1 MTEPLRLIIIGLC
14 ICIGFISIAQNQYS
28 TDADKFIE
36 EYARSLSSTNQA
48 TAKEHAEAFKTMW
61 INNTLD
67 ANQKTKTIEIIN
79 AMRKK
84 RLVPLQVMLLT
95 QTLMHLTQGQR
106 LISLPVDELLN
117 ISQKV
122 VENAQ
127 NSSEILRFMT
137 NAESLIRT
145 GMLYKAGNNG
155 WYGELQNTKL
165 FYKEGDTTAT
175 ETNPIPAGPYL
186 QFSAPKIT
194 YSNRRDSMIIYEPQG
209 ILNLSTQTYYG
220 TKGKMTWE
228 RHGSQ
233 WKEVYV
239 DLGKYKINLKEG
251 FVQDDTVTFYY
262 PNYLTKS
269 VKGGFKD
276 VPSGTFGKN
285 ANYPMFVSHDMD
297 IEITGLADNIKYK
310 GGFTL
315 QGVTK
320 IGSGN
325 GEKDAIM
332 TIKKSGNN
340 YVKIGTQSVLLD
352 STVYIAR
359 PASVTI
365 VAGKDSIYHPAL
377 DFKYDTRVKYLTLL
391 RNLNRGGDN
400 RARVPIFDS
409 YHKLEYE
416 FDIIEWYLD
425 SSLIRFNNI
434 LDRANNKAVIRS
446 ADYFSRN
453 EFLKLQS
460 IFPVNIVAWLV
471 KYHKENPEVPM
482 ILEDITDEMNGGKNA
497 DKKSNTKTG
506 LGVRPVQV
514 EAVVIEAEAQGY
526 LRYNRQTHEIKL
538 LPKANDAMLALAKF
552 QNAYNKNREK
562 SEKGF
567 KAPPPKPDK
576 DYDQIQML
584 SAIGTVVVKDTTKH
598 LKLLNQLRDYQ
609 SVLIEERDLYKREM
623 GTKKFENQRKKELEE
638 KQNEVKRLQELA
650 SQTKS
655 EAVRKNY
662 EKDIAILQK
671 EIENLQNPTP
681 PDTVIRVK
689 KFTKFANIPAEEV
702 YPLLNKLEYDSL
714 ATYDP
719 KTDIVDITKKGIKRL
734 DSVTTAQDT
743 IQKTQAEKI
752 KERNK
757 KKIPNAELDLNTMQL
772 TLNGIEPFY
781 MGDSVSVRVLPKN
794 GVVKVDK
801 NRRMT
806 FDGIIQAGKLD
817 FFGEKFTFS
826 YDSFLVNLN
835 NAKMKFML
843 PDVDAKGNPIRDNN
857 GRMTYRPLKTEL
869 SEVKGKLYISEPNN
883 KNGLAVNPVYPIVDA
898 NTKSKIYYDDKEI
911 QGGAYSKDKM
921 YFELNPFVIDSVE
934 TFNEN
939 TMNLGGRFVSNIFP
953 TFNQTIRINK
963 DRTLGFKH
971 HTDSTDVKDFKGS
984 PKKGLQMYGDPNK
997 NAGGKANYVGEI
1009 TLDQKGLR
1017 GSGEIEYLST
1027 KGKSKDFVFFHDK
1040 TISSNFEMLT
1050 QPGMP
1055 QFKAQEFPLVKGINL
1070 ELNWRVP
1077 QDSFIAVAKAN
1088 PLEIYPNAYGK
1099 LKGEGIITPRGM
1111 VGNGILE
1118 VENGEL
1124 RSSNYNFREFRF
1136 TANPADFSVLT
1147 SDKKNR
1153 YFFSKRNKFEFD
1165 VKARIANFDALEEG
1179 KANSEY
1185 PFNLFKSSLKT
1196 GVWDLNTRTITM
1208 EAPKGDDINKYY
1220 FFSTK
1225 KSHDSLN
1232 FKSIRSVYRIDQGK
1246 LYTYGVPYILSADSK
1261 IIPNEADSSKVVI
1274 AEGGN
1279 IEPLSE
1285 AHIDMSMAKTRRYH
1299 AFEHATV
1306 KLNGRTDFDAV
1317 GQTYY
1322 VDATKDS
1329 SVVYFNKIEA
1339 ADDEDFLKAKA
1350 ESKGKKKSETE
1361 KDEDRVK
1368 IDPINERWTQGFAK
1382 VPEEKP
1388 IILGPNIEY
1397 KGNIKMISK
1406 RPYWTLDGQV
1416 RVKLAGNKYTSW
1428 FNYSGETN
1436 PDTLLIPVKDPKDEK
1451 GKILAVGLFNN
1462 DSIGLYTRFLD
1473 PKIKQEDADLLVVSG
1488 ELSYNAA
1495 TQDFRIGPKATLTGQ
1510 SLEGNLINY
1519 KNAEKPIASVQGV
1532 FNMPLKVDREGMN
1545 KFAWKV
1551 TGIMKN
1557 NVPDNYF
1564 EFRILTG
1571 LTIPTL
1577 AKSWDLMG
1585 VKFKEGTAGS
1595 QEVDYSKNNFN
1606 ITHAN
1611 YLTDKKS
1618 KPIMEKV
1625 AEETDPYDKDIKI
1638 PGDIVFSDL
1647 KLIYEHKYR
1656 SFRSSGLIG
1665 IAKIGNVN
1673 INKYVKGYVE
1683 ICKGRDTD
1691 TITVS
1696 LEPSEG
1702 NHFFFAY
1709 TEGTVRYSSSY
1720 EDFNAMIAKA
1730 SPVRKGKIKAGTLIY
1745 DVAEDDFERKEFDKR
1760 FVKRYILTE
1769 EDTPKKEKKE
1779 LNPDDKEQK
1788 QDKPENKQ
1796 EIPDEKKQDKTEEKP
1811 EEKKTDKLN
1820 EKKPSGNIDKILE
1833 GIPEDKK
1840 DKKGKKKK
1848 KKDETPDEE

>member
-1 MTEPLRLIIIGLC
+1 MNRYIQKILTGTLILL
-14 ICIGFISIAQNQYS
+14 FHISLAQNQYS
-28 TDADKFIE
+28 TDTEKFIE
-36 EYARSLSSTNQA
+36 EYARSLSATNQPN
-48 TAKEHAEAFKTMW
+48 AKEHAEAFKTMW
-61 INNTLD
+61 GSGTL
-67 ANQKTKTIEIIN
+67 NEEQKNKTITVIN

-95 QTLMHLTQGQR
+95 QTMMHVTQGQR
-106 LISLPVDELLN
+106 LISIPVDELLQ
-117 ISQKV
+117 IAQKV
-122 VENAQ
+122 TDAAQ
-127 NSSEILRFMT
+127 NSAQILRFVT
-137 NAESLIRT
+137 NTEALIRT
-145 GMLYKAGNNG
+145 GMLYKTGNNG
-155 WYGELQNTKL
+155 WYGDVQNTKL

-186 QFSAPKIT
+186 QFSASKIT
-194 YSNRRDSMIIYEPQG
+194 YSNKRDSMIIYEPQG
-209 ILNLSTQTYYG
+209 ILNLATQIYYG
-220 TKGKMTWE
+220 KQGKMTWE
-228 RHGSQ
+228 RHGPA
-233 WKEVYV
+233 WKDVYV
-239 DLGKYKINLKEG
+239 DLGTHKINLKEG

-262 PNYLTKS
+262 PGYLPKPAQ
-269 VKGGFKD
+269 GGFKD
-276 VPSGTFGKN
+276 VPSGIFGKS
-285 ANYPMFVSHDMD
+285 ANYPMFVSHNVD
-297 IEITGLADNIKYK
+297 IELSVLADNIKYK

-315 QGVTK
+315 RGLTK

-325 GEKDAIM
+325 GEKDAVM
-332 TIKKSGNN
+332 TIQKSSNN

-352 STVYIAR
+352 SSVYVAK

-377 DFKYDTRVKYLTLL
+377 DFKYDAKVKYLTLL
-391 RNLNRGGDN
+391 RNFNRGSDN

-409 YHKLEYE
+409 YHKLEFE

-425 SSLIRFNNI
+425 SSLIRFNNV

-453 EFLKLQS
+453 EFLKMQS
-460 IFPVNIVAWLV
+460 IFPVNIVAWLH
-471 KYHKENPEVPM
+471 KYHQDNPDVPM

-514 EAVVIEAEAQGY
+514 EAVVLEAEAQGY

-538 LPKANDAMLALAKF
+538 LPKANDAILALAKY

-576 DYDQIQML
+576 DYDQIEML
-584 SAIGTVVVKDTTKH
+584 SSMGKAVVVDTTKH
-598 LKLLNQLRDYQ
+598 LKLLSQLRDYQ
-609 SVLIEERDLYKREM
+609 SALIEERDLYKREM
-623 GTKKFENQRKKELEE
+623 GTKKFENQRKRELEE
-638 KQNEVKRLQELA
+638 KQNEVKRLQDLIA
-650 SQTKS
+650 QTKS
-655 EAVRKNY
+655 ETVRKNY
-662 EKDIAILQK
+662 EKDIAMLQK

-681 PDTVIRVK
+681 PDTVIKVK
-689 KFTKFANIPAEEV
+689 KFTKYANIPADQV

-719 KTDIVDITKKGIKRL
+719 QTDIVDITKKGIKRL
-734 DSVTTAQDT
+734 DSTATANADST
-743 IQKTQAEKI
+743 KTQAEKI
-752 KERNK
+752 KEKNQK
-757 KKIPNAELDLNTMQL
+757 KLPNAELDLNTMQL

-781 MGDSVSVRVLPKN
+781 MGDSVSVRILPKN

-843 PDVDAKGNPIRDNN
+843 PDVDSKGNPIRDNN

-869 SEVKGKLYISEPNN
+869 SEIKGKLFISEPNN
-883 KNGLAVNPVYPIVDA
+883 KNGLAVNPAYPIVDA

-921 YFELNPFVIDSVE
+921 FFELNPFVIDSVE

-971 HTDSTDVKDFKGS
+971 HTDSTDAKDFKGS

-997 NAGGKANYVGEI
+997 NTGGKANYIGEI

-1017 GSGEIEYLST
+1017 GNGEIEYLST

-1040 TISSNFEMLT
+1040 TISNNFDMVT
-1050 QPGMP
+1050 KSGMP
-1055 QFKAQEFPLVKGINL
+1055 EFKTQEFPEVKGTEL
-1070 ELNWRVP
+1070 ELNWKVP
-1077 QDSFIAVAKAN
+1077 QDSFIAISKTT
-1088 PLEIYPNAYGK
+1088 PIEIYPKAYAK

-1124 RSSNYNFREFRF
+1124 RSSNYNFREFKF
-1136 TANPADFSVLT
+1136 TGNPADFSVLT
-1147 SDKKNR
+1147 PDRKNR

-1165 VKARIANFDALEEG
+1165 IKTRIANFDAIEEG

-1208 EAPKGDDINKYY
+1208 DAPKNDDINKYY

-1232 FKSIRSVYRIDQGK
+1232 FKSNRSVYKIDQGK
-1246 LYTYGVPYILSADSK
+1246 LYAYGVPYILSADSK

-1279 IEPLSE
+1279 VEPITE
-1285 AHIDMSMAKTRRYH
+1285 AHIDMSVSKPRRYH

-1306 KLNGRTDFDAV
+1306 KLNGRSDFDAV

-1329 SVVYFNKIEA
+1329 SIVYFSKIEA
-1339 ADDEDFLKAKA
+1339 ADDQDFLKAKA
-1350 ESKGKKKSETE
+1350 ENQGKKKNEVE
-1361 KDEDRVK
+1361 KDEDKVK
-1368 IDPINERWTQGFAK
+1368 IDPINERWTQGTAK

-1388 IILGPNIEY
+1388 IRLGPNIEY

-1451 GKILAVGLFNN
+1451 GKLLAVGLFNN

-1473 PKIKQEDADLLVVSG
+1473 PKIKQDDADLLVVSG

-1495 TQDFRIGPKATLTGQ
+1495 TQDFRIGPKATLIGQ
-1510 SLEGNLINY
+1510 SLEGNLIEY
-1519 KNAEKPIASVQGV
+1519 KNAEKPIATVYGV
-1532 FNMPLKVDREGMN
+1532 FNMPLLVDREGMN

-1551 TGIMKN
+1551 TGSMKN

-1564 EFRILTG
+1564 EFRVLAG
-1571 LTIPTL
+1571 LTIPIL
-1577 AKSWDLMG
+1577 PKSWDLMG
-1585 VKFKEGTAGS
+1585 NKFKEGTAGS
-1595 QEVDYSKNNFN
+1595 QEIDYSKNNFN
-1606 ITHAN
+1606 IAHAN

-1625 AEETDPYDKDIKI
+1625 AEETDPYDRDIKI
-1638 PGDIVFSDL
+1638 PGEIVFSDL
-1647 KLIYEHKYR
+1647 KLIYEHKYKA
-1656 SFRSSGLIG
+1656 FRSSGLIG

-1683 ICKGRDTD
+1683 ICKGKDTD

-1730 SPVRKGKIKAGTLIY
+1730 SPVRKGKIKAGTLIF
-1745 DVAEDDFERKEFDKR
+1745 DVAEDDFERREFDKR
-1760 FVKRYILTE
+1760 FVKRYILND
-1769 EDTPKKEKKE
+1769 EDAPKKEKKDE
-1779 LNPDDKEQK
+1779 KPE
-1788 QDKPENKQ
+1788 DKPE
-1796 EIPDEKKQDKTEEKP
+1796 DKKQDNPDKKEDKP
-1811 EEKKTDKLN
+1811 EDKKPEKTDD
-1820 EKKPSGNIDKILE
+1820 KKPEKVEDKKPTNNMDKIFE

-1840 DKKGKKKK
+1840 GKKDKKKK
-1848 KKDETPDEE
+1848 KKEDKPEEEE

>member
-1 MTEPLRLIIIGLC
+1 MNKWLRLTIVGLC
-14 ICIGFISIAQNQYS
+14 IWAWHIGMAQNNQYS
-28 TDADKFIE
+28 TDIQKFIE
-36 EYARSLSSTNQA
+36 EYARSLSSTNQPA
-48 TAKEHAEAFKTMW
+48 AKEHAEAFKTMW
-61 INNTLD
+61 ASSTLED
-67 ANQKTKTIEIIN
+67 DQKTKTIEIIN
-79 AMRKK
+79 AMRRK

-106 LISLPVDELLN
+106 LISLPVDDFLN
-117 ISQKV
+117 ITQKV
-122 VENAQ
+122 TQ
-127 NSSEILRFMT
+127 NSQSSSEILRFIT
-137 NAESLIRT
+137 NAEALIRT

-155 WYGELQNTKL
+155 WYGELQNTKI
-165 FYKEGDTTAT
+165 FYKEGDTTVT
-175 ETNPIPAGPYL
+175 ETNSIPGGPYL

-209 ILNLSTQTYYG
+209 ILNLSTQIYYG

-228 RHGSQ
+228 RHGPQ

-239 DLGKYKINLKEG
+239 DLGRYTVNLKEG

-262 PNYLTKS
+262 PGYLPKP

-276 VPSGTFGKN
+276 VPSGIIGRS
-285 ANYPMFVSHDMD
+285 ANYPMFISHDVD
-297 IEITGLADNIKYK
+297 IEISGLADNIKYK

-315 QGVTK
+315 RGITK

-325 GEKDAIM
+325 AQKDAVM
-332 TIKKSGNN
+332 TIKKSSNN
-340 YVKIGTQSVLLD
+340 YVKIGTQSILLD
-352 STVYIAR
+352 STVYVAR

-425 SSLIRFNNI
+425 STLIRFNNV

-482 ILEDITDEMNGGKNA
+482 ILEDITDELNGGKNA
-497 DKKSNTKTG
+497 DKKSNTRTG

-514 EAVVIEAEAQGY
+514 EAVVLEAEAQGY

-576 DYDQIQML
+576 DYDQIQMF
-584 SAIGTVVVKDTTKH
+584 SSIGTIIVQDTTKH
-598 LKLLNQLRDYQ
+598 IKLLSQLRDYQ
-609 SVLIEERDLYKREM
+609 SALVEERELYKREM

-655 EAVRKNY
+655 ETVRKNY
-662 EKDIAILQK
+662 EKDIAMLQK

-681 PDTVIRVK
+681 PDTVIKVK

-719 KTDIVDITKKGIKRL
+719 QTDIVDITKKGLKRL
-734 DSVTTAQDT
+734 DSIVTVQDT
-743 IQKTQAEKI
+743 TQKTQAEKI

-781 MGDSVSVRVLPKN
+781 MGDSVSVRILPKN
-794 GVVKVDK
+794 GIIKVDK

-835 NAKMKFML
+835 NAKMKFIL
-843 PDVDAKGNPIRDNN
+843 PDVDAKGNPIRDIN
-857 GRMTYRPLKTEL
+857 GRFTYRPLKTEL
-869 SEVKGKLYISEPNN
+869 SEVKGKLYIGEPNN
-883 KNGLAVNPVYPIVDA
+883 KNGLSVNPAYPIVDA
-898 NTKSKIYYDDKEI
+898 NTKSRIYYDDKEI
-911 QGGAYSKDKM
+911 QGGAYSRDKM

-963 DRTLGFKH
+963 DRTLGFRH

-997 NAGGKANYVGEI
+997 NVGGKANYVGEI
-1009 TLDQKGLR
+1009 TLDQRGLR
-1017 GSGEIEYLST
+1017 GNGEIEYLST

-1050 QPGMP
+1050 QSGMAE
-1055 QFKAQEFPLVKGINL
+1055 FKAQEFPLVKGVNL

-1077 QDSFIAVAKAN
+1077 QDSFIAIAKAN

-1111 VGNGILE
+1111 VGNGIFE

-1124 RSSNYNFREFRF
+1124 RSSNYNFKEFRF
-1136 TANPADFSVLT
+1136 IANPADFSVLT
-1147 SDKKNR
+1147 PDRKNR

-1165 VKARIANFDALEEG
+1165 VKTRIATFEALEEG

-1185 PFNLFKSSLKT
+1185 PFNLFKSSLKA

-1232 FKSIRSVYRIDQGK
+1232 FKSTRSVYRIDQGK
-1246 LYTYGVPYILSADSK
+1246 LYAYGVPYILSADSK

-1279 IEPLSE
+1279 IEPLSD
-1285 AHIDMSMAKTRRYH
+1285 ARIDMSVAKMRRYH
-1299 AFEHATV
+1299 AFERATV
-1306 KLNGRTDFDAV
+1306 KLNGRSDFEAV

-1329 SVVYFNKIEA
+1329 SIVYFNKIEA
-1339 ADDEDFLKAKA
+1339 ADDEDYLKAKA
-1350 ESKGKKKSETE
+1350 ETQGKKKSEVE

-1388 IILGPNIEY
+1388 IRLGPNIEY

-1406 RPYWTLDGQV
+1406 RPYWNLDGQV

-1436 PDTLLIPVKDPKDEK
+1436 PDTLLIPVKDPKDDK
-1451 GKILAVGLFNN
+1451 GKLLAVGLFDN

-1473 PKIKQEDADLLVVSG
+1473 PKIKQSDADLIVVSG

-1519 KNAEKPIASVQGV
+1519 KNAERPIASVQGV
-1532 FNMPLKVDREGMN
+1532 FNIPLKVDREGMN

-1551 TGIMKN
+1551 TGTVKN

-1564 EFRILTG
+1564 ELRVLTG

-1577 AKSWDLMG
+1577 PKSWDLMG
-1585 VKFKEGTAGS
+1585 IKFKEGTAGS
-1595 QEVDYSKNNFN
+1595 QEVDYSKNDFN
-1606 ITHAN
+1606 IAHAN
-1611 YLTDKKS
+1611 YLGDKKS

-1656 SFRSSGLIG
+1656 AFRSSGLIG

-1683 ICKGRDTD
+1683 ICRGKDTD

-1720 EDFNAMIAKA
+1720 EDFNAMIAKS
-1730 SPVRKGKIKAGTLIY
+1730 SPVRKGKIKQGTLIY
-1745 DVAEDDFERKEFDKR
+1745 DVAEDDFERREFDKR

-1769 EDTPKKEKKE
+1769 EDAPKKEKKE
-1779 LNPDDKEQK
+1779 EK
-1788 QDKPENKQ
+1788 QDKPENK
-1796 EIPDEKKQDKTEEKP
+1796 EENLENKKQDKP
-1811 EEKKTDKLN
+1811 EEKKPEKVED
-1820 EKKPSGNIDKILE
+1820 KKPSSNIDRILE
-1833 GIPEDKK
+1833 GIPDDMKK
-1840 DKKGKKKK
+1840 DKKNKKKK
-1848 KKDETPDEE
+1848 KKEEVPAEDEE